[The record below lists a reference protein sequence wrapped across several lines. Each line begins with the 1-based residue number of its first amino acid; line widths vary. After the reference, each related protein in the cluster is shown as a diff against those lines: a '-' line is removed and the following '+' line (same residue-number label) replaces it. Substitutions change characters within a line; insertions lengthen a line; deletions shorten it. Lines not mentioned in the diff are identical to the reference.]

1 MRGNFSLLRRPPRRL
16 MSISFPAMAT
26 ASSKNSAP
34 HTFDLPLSLIAKIH
48 AVRKVRR
55 LKTATA
61 VVRLAIEE
69 FYCEGCV
76 LLHEPHRQISVRITA
91 AQRAMAVNIGKP
103 EVFIRQVSENSKRL
117 LRRKAPFS
125 HILKYRS
132 DLFRHFRYELM
143 IRNASTAIMTTDRR

>member
-1 MRGNFSLLRRPPRRL
+1 MRGNFSLLRRLPRRL

-26 ASSKNSAP
+26 ASRKNSAP

-69 FYCEGCV
+69 FDFEGCV

-91 AQRAMAVNIGKP
+91 AQRAMVKRYAQSKDSSVG
-103 EVFIRQVSENSKRL
+103 ELVRLALENLSVRPA
-117 LRRKAPFS
+117 RSRARK
-125 HILKYRS
+125 
-132 DLFRHFRYELM
+132 
-143 IRNASTAIMTTDRR
+143 